1 MLIRSLSLTSIRLD
15 MQSKLAEELKTERE
29 MREAQEQVTQKQRLE
44 FDDIQKQLE
53 VSGRMW

>member
-1 MLIRSLSLTSIRLD
+1 MRSLSLTSIRLN
-15 MQSKLAEELKTERE
+15 MQSKLAEELKIKRE
-29 MREAQEQVTQKQRLE
+29 MHEAQEQVTQKQRLE